1 MEVELIGFDDRLD
14 VEVRE
19 RKNLV
24 SSGVGILF
32 RFVFIVVIKRLNIY
46 YEWRILLVM
55 KILKSIK
62 S

>member
-1 MEVELIGFDDRLD
+1 MIGFDDRLD